1 VSQTAA
7 EICGNNEKDFKRGS
21 CCMATVLELGQ
32 VSSEARTGAS
42 GFCVEFV
49 SDWKLAASRW
59 NADGRATSFQHHH
72 WLDAWYGAFQSV
84 SPLIAIISDAAT
96 RREAALVP
104 LVRRVHKGVRLIEFP
119 DLGLTDYNAPLL
131 GPAAPKD
138 AAQARALCQALVAAL
153 RRLPE
158 PADLIRMQKMPAAID
173 GRPNPLAAPGREGSC
188 SLNGNLIEVGDDF
201 EVYRTSIKKMQLP
214 RSWRVFHRYPGA
226 SFRIVTDAAE
236 ATKLLDTMDAQQQAR
251 MRCLGIEF
259 NLNEGARARFYRDL
273 VARGVEQG
281 YAIVSALTCD
291 EAVVAT
297 VLGIRQG
304 KNFIFLRIG
313 NAGRRWSHCSPS
325 RLIIERTMDALHK
338 DGVREFDL
346 SIGNYAFK
354 RRFGA
359 APLPLTDVSIALGW
373 RGIPYVLRDRAAQRL
388 RRYPWLAERVGR
400 ALGRLSR
407 DDE

>member
-1 VSQTAA
+1 
-7 EICGNNEKDFKRGS
+7 
-21 CCMATVLELGQ
+21 MATVLELGRANRQ
-32 VSSEARTGAS
+32 TRSGAS
-42 GFCVEFV
+42 GFRVEFV

-59 NADGRATSFQHHH
+59 NGDGRATSFQHDQ

-84 SPLIAIISDAAT
+84 SPLIAIISDATT
-96 RREAALVP
+96 RREVALVP
-104 LVRRVHKGVRLIEFP
+104 LARRVHKGIGLVEFP

-131 GPAAPKD
+131 GPAAPTD
-138 AAQARALCQALVAAL
+138 AAEARALCRALVAAL

-173 GRPNPLAAPGREGSC
+173 GRPNPLVALGREGSC
-188 SLNGNLIEVGDDF
+188 SLNGNLIEIGDDF
-201 EVYRTSIKKMQLP
+201 EAYRTSIKKMQLP
-214 RSWRVFHRYPGA
+214 RSWRVFNRYPGA
-226 SFRIVTDAAE
+226 SFRIVTDIAE
-236 ATKLLDTMDAQQQAR
+236 ATKLLDAMDAQQQAR

-259 NLNEGARARFYRDL
+259 NLNEGARAGFYRDL
-273 VARGVEQG
+273 VARGIGQG
-281 YAIVSALTCD
+281 YAIVSALRCD
-291 EAVVAT
+291 EAIVAT
-297 VLGIRQG
+297 MLGIRHG
-304 KNFIFLRIG
+304 KNFIFLRIS

-325 RLIIERTMDALHK
+325 RLIIERTMDALHQ

-359 APLPLTDVSIALGW
+359 VPFPLTDVSIALGW

>member
-1 VSQTAA
+1 MAA
-7 EICGNNEKDFKRGS
+7 
-21 CCMATVLELGQ
+21 VLELGQ
-32 VSSEARTGAS
+32 AKRQARSGAS
-42 GFCVEFV
+42 GFRVEFV
-49 SDWKLAASRW
+49 HDWKLAASRW
-59 NADGRATSFQHHH
+59 NADGRATSFQHSH
-72 WLDAWYGAFQSV
+72 WFDAWYAAFQSV

-96 RREAALVP
+96 HREAALVP
-104 LVRRVHKGVRLIEFP
+104 LVHRVHKGIGIVEFP

-131 GPAAPKD
+131 GPGAPQD
-138 AAQARALCQALVAAL
+138 EAEARALCRALVAAL

-158 PADLIRMQKMPAAID
+158 PADLLRMQKMPAVIE
-173 GRPNPLAAPGREGSC
+173 GRPNPLVTLGREGSC

-201 EVYRTSIKKMQLP
+201 EPYRTSIKRMQLP
-214 RSWRVFHRYPGA
+214 RSFRVFSRYPGA
-226 SFRIVTDAAE
+226 MFRIITEAAE
-236 ATKLLDTMDAQQQAR
+236 ATRLLDTMDAQQQAR
-251 MRCLGIEF
+251 MRCLGVEF
-259 NLNEGARARFYRDL
+259 NLNEGPRAKFYREL
-273 VARGVEQG
+273 VGRGIAEG

-297 VLGIRQG
+297 ALGIRRG
-304 KNFIFLRIG
+304 NNLIFLRIS

-354 RRFGA
+354 HRFGA
-359 APLPLTDVSIALGW
+359 VPFPLTDVSIALGW

-400 ALGRLSR
+400 ARGRLSR

>member
-1 VSQTAA
+1 MAA
-7 EICGNNEKDFKRGS
+7 
-21 CCMATVLELGQ
+21 VLELGQ
-32 VSSEARTGAS
+32 ANRQARSGAS
-42 GFCVEFV
+42 GFRIEFV
-49 SDWKLAASRW
+49 HDWRLAAMRW
-59 NADGRATSFQHHH
+59 SGDSRATSFQHDH
-72 WLDAWYGAFQSV
+72 WLGAWYGAFPSA
-84 SPLIAIISDAAT
+84 SPLIAVISDAAT
-96 RREAALVP
+96 HREAALVP
-104 LVRRVHKGVRLIEFP
+104 LVRRVHKGIRLVEFP

-131 GPAAPKD
+131 GPGAPRD
-138 AAQARALCQALVAAL
+138 AAEARALCLALVAAL

-158 PADLIRMQKMPAAID
+158 PADLIRMQKMPAMIG
-173 GRPNPLAAPGREGSC
+173 GRPNPLVALGREGSS

-201 EVYRTSIKKMQLP
+201 GAYRTSIKRMQLP
-214 RSWRVFHRYPGA
+214 RSLRVFNRYPGA
-226 SFRIVTDAAE
+226 AFRIVTDAAE
-236 ATKLLDTMDAQQQAR
+236 AMRLLDTMDAQQQAR

-259 NLNEGARARFYRDL
+259 NLNEGGRAKFYRDL

-281 YAIVSALTCD
+281 YAIVSMLKCD
-291 EAVVAT
+291 EAIVAT

-304 KNFIFLRIG
+304 KNFVFLRIS

-325 RLIIERTMDALHK
+325 RLIIERTMDALHR

-359 APLPLTDVSIALGW
+359 VPLPLTDVSMALGW
-373 RGIPYVLRDRAAQRL
+373 RGIPHVLRDRAAQRL

-407 DDE
+407 DEE